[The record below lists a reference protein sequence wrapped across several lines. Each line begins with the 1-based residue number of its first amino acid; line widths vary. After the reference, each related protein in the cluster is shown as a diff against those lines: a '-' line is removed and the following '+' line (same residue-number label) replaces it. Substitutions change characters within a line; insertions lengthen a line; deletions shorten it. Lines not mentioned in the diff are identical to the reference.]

1 MTVKKIF
8 GFGVKML
15 LAAVVIL
22 FMGLQS
28 LNFFTFVFPAD
39 QWYYAYLGFG
49 LTSGAVIGYLI
60 IFATD
65 SDSPLKKVIAMSMM
79 AISLL
84 GELATAGYGMQLE
97 AQIKSGLVLTQTDYD
112 FMILAVKLL
121 GMAHGIALIAYFA
134 GDKIV
139 EAMGDAD
146 GDGIP
151 NILDKDYIEYKK
163 NNKQNQ
169 PQTRPQMRPVPMQQT
184 APKVEEKHDDS
195 PQ

>member
-8 GFGVKML
+8 GFGVKMI
-15 LAAVVIL
+15 LAIVVIM

-28 LNFFTFVFPAD
+28 LNFFTFVFPAE

-65 SDSPLKKVIAMSMM
+65 SNTPLQKVIAMSMM
-79 AISLL
+79 GISLL

-97 AQIKSGLVLTQTDYD
+97 AAIKGGLTLAQSDYD

-121 GMAHGIALIAYFA
+121 GMAHGVALIAYFA

-151 NILDKDYIEYKK
+151 NILDKDYLAYKK
-163 NNKQNQ
+163 NKNHNQ
-169 PQTRPQMRPVPMQQT
+169 SNINAAT
-184 APKVEEKHDDS
+184 APRVELPKVDPTQGGDR
-195 PQ
+195 